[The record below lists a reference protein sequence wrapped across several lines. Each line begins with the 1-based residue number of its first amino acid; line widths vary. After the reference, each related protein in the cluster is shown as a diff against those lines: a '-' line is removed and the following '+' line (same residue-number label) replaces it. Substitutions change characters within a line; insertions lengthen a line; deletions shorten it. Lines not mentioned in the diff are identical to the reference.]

1 TAGRHHRPGPGAR
14 RLHRGRAGAERQ
26 VGAGPV
32 GAAAR
37 ASVPPPS
44 PGTPVGKASRH
55 PVATPPR
62 AAQPGGRRF
71 LPVAI
76 AAVLDLLSVGAFV
89 AIGRASPAEAASLA
103 GFLGTA
109 WPFAVGLVAGW
120 AAMRAWRHPMQVAW
134 TGVGIWLCTVVLGLA
149 LRALLTPDG
158 APLSFAVV

>member
-1 TAGRHHRPGPGAR
+1 M
-14 RLHRGRAGAERQ
+14 
-26 VGAGPV
+26 
-32 GAAAR
+32 
-37 ASVPPPS
+37 
-44 PGTPVGKASRH
+44 
-55 PVATPPR
+55 
-62 AAQPGGRRF
+62 RF
-71 LPVAI
+71 FPVAI

-89 AIGRASPAEAASLA
+89 AIGRASHAEAASLA

-158 APLSFAVV
+158 APLSFAVVTTVFLGGAMIGWRELSRPFTMVRRARARTGEEAEAA